1 MYRSNR
7 NNTSRAETDR
17 HYGKNPGGAP
27 PDAGPGIRKKRLEAI
42 QAASERLEVPRKAE
56 SGP

>member
-7 NNTSRAETDR
+7 SEHSRTETNR
-17 HYGKNPGGAP
+17 RYGKNPGGAP

-42 QAASERLEVPRKAE
+42 QAASERLEVPQTTE
-56 SGP
+56 SGS

>member
-7 NNTSRAETDR
+7 SETSRAETDQR
-17 HYGKNPGGAP
+17 FGKNPGGVP
-27 PDAGPGIRKKRLEAI
+27 PDAGPGIRKKRLETI

>member
-1 MYRSNR
+1 MCRSNR
-7 NNTSRAETDR
+7 SETSRAETDQR
-17 HYGKNPGGAP
+17 FCKNPGGAP

-42 QAASERLEVPRKAE
+42 QAASERFEVSRKAE

>member
-17 HYGKNPGGAP
+17 HYGKNPGGAT
-27 PDAGPGIRKKRLEAI
+27 PDGGSSIRKKRLEAI
-42 QAASERLEVPRKAE
+42 KAATERLEVAQTTE

>member
-7 NNTSRAETDR
+7 SETSRAETNR
-17 HYGKNPGGAP
+17 RYGKNPGGAP
-27 PDAGPGIRKKRLEAI
+27 PDGGSGIRKKRLEAI
-42 QAASERLEVPRKAE
+42 QAATERLEVPQNAE

>member
-7 NNTSRAETDR
+7 SEHSRTETDR
-17 HYGKNPGGAP
+17 RYGKNPGGAP

-42 QAASERLEVPRKAE
+42 ETATERLEVVPTTE
-56 SGP
+56 TGP